1 MKRRKTYKEEALKL
15 AKAFDIAIDAYSK
28 YPPKDFEKELFLKDY
43 ISFLDGWMKACL
55 SPNPPF
61 RKRISDLKFLHPILF
76 EFFQE
81 TKGKTVEYFWERIQ
95 EEKLDYKRRK
105 KSLINEILER
115 GKIKDRN
122 EYNYVIDMIVT
133 LEQEGITT
141 KEDSI
146 KLDEMIGKYRD

>member
-1 MKRRKTYKEEALKL
+1 MKRSKTYKEEALKI
-15 AKAFDIAIDAYSK
+15 AKAFDIAIEAYSK
-28 YPPKDFEKELFLKDY
+28 YPPKDFEKDY

-55 SPNPPF
+55 SPNTPF

-81 TKGKTVEYFWERIQ
+81 TKGKTVEYFWKRIQ

-105 KSLINEILER
+105 KTLINEILER

-122 EYNYVIDMIVT
+122 EYNYVVDMIGT
-133 LEQEGITT
+133 LKQEGITT
-141 KEDSI
+141 KEDTI
-146 KLDEMIGKYRD
+146 ELDKMIGKYRD